1 MSISS
6 INGKVA
12 VVTGAARGIGRAI
25 ALRLAAD
32 GADLAINDVNAEGAE
47 KVTEEVSA
55 LGRRSVAIAADVS
68 DRDAVF
74 GLVER
79 AASGLGSVDV
89 FVNNAGIA
97 QVKLLLE
104 TTPEDLEALF
114 RVNIFGVVYGIQAA
128 AEQMRRQ
135 GTGGTIISAAPI
147 AGHSGFAHLGP
158 YSATKFGVVGLTQA
172 EAKELAADKIT
183 VNSYCLGIVGTD
195 MWDLIDEKL
204 RCLSEPRQGPG
215 ARAVCGRDPP
225 RPGPD
230 PRRCGRVRLLP
241 GRPRLRLH
249 VRPVRPHRGRA
260 RDALTRS
267 TGPSQ
272 PPCPEGGNHDRHF
285 AQQHRL

>member
-1 MSISS
+1 MSS
-6 INGKVA
+6 IDRKVA

-32 GADLAINDVNAEGAE
+32 GADVAINDVNAEAAE
-47 KVTEEVSA
+47 KVAEEVSA

-79 AASGLGSVDV
+79 VASELGSVDV
-89 FVNNAGIA
+89 FINNAGIA

-114 RVNIFGVVYGIQAA
+114 RVNVFGVVYGIRGADAPAGDGREDHQ
-128 AEQMRRQ
+128 RRVDRRALRLLLP
-135 GTGGTIISAAPI
+135 GRRN
-147 AGHSGFAHLGP
+147 GHVGP
-158 YSATKFGVVGLTQA
+158 DRR
-172 EAKELAADKIT
+172 EA
-183 VNSYCLGIVGTD
+183 
-195 MWDLIDEKL
+195 
-204 RCLSEPRQGPG
+204 RCLPAPRQGRG

-241 GRPRLRLH
+241 GGP
-249 VRPVRPHRGRA
+249 
-260 RDALTRS
+260 DS
-267 TGPSQ
+267 DYMTGQSVLI
-272 PPCPEGGNHDRHF
+272 EGGLVMR
-285 AQQHRL
+285 